1 VSAIPPPEILR
12 QMHQSRRLSRSDAGS
27 FHLAMR
33 LFPSNKRLAMHVIY
47 RFCRLVD
54 DAVDETARSIAQKKA
69 DLELLEQ
76 RLLNPPDAE
85 PWKALQWIRSAYKI
99 SDEYFLDLIR
109 GARMDL
115 ETVRISSFEQLRCYC
130 YRVAGTVGLMTLH
143 IMGFRDRTAF
153 AYSRAMGEA
162 FQLTNIL
169 RDVKEDREQ
178 NRCYLPKQWLIEAG
192 AWSDWQEEKDSVALH
207 EVCQRLARRARI
219 RYRESL
225 GLFPL
230 VEKDCR
236 FALALM
242 TGVYSWYLREME
254 REGFLPS
261 PGELSCS
268 GWILPALISR
278 CWRGSRG
285 RPELCLSIA

>member
-1 VSAIPPPEILR
+1 MSVAPPARILR
-12 QMHQSRRLSRSDAGS
+12 HMRQSRRLSRSDSGS

-54 DAVDETARSIAQKKA
+54 DAVDEPGRSIEQKKTE
-69 DLELLEQ
+69 LESLKQ
-76 RLLNPPDAE
+76 RLLNPPDNE
-85 PWKALQWIRSAYKI
+85 PWKALQWIRSAYNI
-99 SDEYFLDLIR
+99 PDEYFLDLIR

-115 ETVRISSFEQLRCYC
+115 ETVRISTFEQLRSYC

-143 IMGFRDRTAF
+143 IMGFRDRSAF

-178 NRCYLPKQWLIEAG
+178 NRCYLPQHWLKEAG
-192 AWSDWQEEKDSVALH
+192 AWTDWKKKRDTSALKQ
-207 EVCQRLARRARI
+207 VCRRLARRARI

-230 VEKDCR
+230 VDQNCQ

-254 REGFLPS
+254 RGGFLPA

-268 GWILPALISR
+268 GWMLVPLISR

-285 RPELCLSIA
+285 RPELCLWIA